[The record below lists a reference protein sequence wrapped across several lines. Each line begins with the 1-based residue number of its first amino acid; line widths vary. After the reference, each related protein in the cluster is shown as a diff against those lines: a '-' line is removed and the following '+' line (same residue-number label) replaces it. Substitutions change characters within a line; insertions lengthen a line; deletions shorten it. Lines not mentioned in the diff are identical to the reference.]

1 VCYNHPQGISAVV
14 TSTAPTFEL
23 WYFACPAFTHQP
35 NPLFTRRPTKA
46 HLWDYFILTARVLL
60 AYTFINYGYA
70 KLSGGQFG
78 LTPAQAVLP
87 VSQLGLFKLSWYL
100 FDQEPFRSFV
110 GVSQVVAGLLL
121 LWHRTALLGALLLLP
136 IAANVLVIDITYL
149 KMPGFYWRL
158 SYYIG
163 LIFLIFWHYRTRMLV
178 VFQTLTKELTTRFAY
193 PWWAYG
199 LLPLAAI
206 GAEIVGALPHV
217 LFQLVTNPL
226 KTWQGIAYL
235 WEVMKQ
241 HLMS

>member
-1 VCYNHPQGISAVV
+1 MLN
-14 TSTAPTFEL
+14 
-23 WYFACPAFTHQP
+23 
-35 NPLFTRRPTKA
+35 RRFTKA
-46 HLWDYFILTARVLL
+46 QLWDYFILTARFLL
-60 AYTFINYGYA
+60 AYTFIHYGYA
-70 KLSGGQFG
+70 KLVGGQFG
-78 LTPAQAVLP
+78 LTPAQAALP
-87 VSQLGLFKLSWYL
+87 ASQLGLFKLSWYL

-110 GVSQVVAGLLL
+110 GVSQIVAGLLL

-163 LIFLIFWHYRTRMLV
+163 LIFLIFWHYRVRMLV
-178 VFQTLTKELTTRFAY
+178 VLQTLTKGVAPRFTH

-206 GAEIVGALPHV
+206 GAEIAGALPHV

-226 KTWQGIAYL
+226 KTWQGVVYL
-235 WEVMKQ
+235 WSIMKQ
-241 HLMS
+241 HVIM